1 MRAGG
6 TVKTAVL
13 GGFDGIHLGHRHLIE
28 RAGGDPMV
36 VCMEP
41 LPRQVIAGSG
51 WSRRLTTPGERR
63 KALHDMGIMS
73 IIAMPFHRGLMDSTP
88 GEFAAVLAGIDSFQR
103 IAVGWDFRY
112 GRNRCGGSSDLAE
125 TLPGVEVLVVP
136 PFLVEGRPVKSER
149 IRVLIEEGSLRDA
162 ETLLGRRYGCLGVV
176 ARGRGRGRELGFPT
190 MNVVVPR
197 SKLLPPPGSYAVQA
211 AGTGSEWSGA
221 AFRQPGANCVEVH
234 IPGFQGENYGRVV
247 EVSFVEAI
255 RKPASAGSDERLREL
270 IRGDVNAAMEVMEKW
285 Q

>member
-1 MRAGG
+1 MR
-6 TVKTAVL
+6 TAVL

-28 RAGGDPMV
+28 RAGGNPMV

-41 LPRQVIAGSG
+41 LPRQVISGSG

-73 IIAMPFHRGLMDSTP
+73 IVAMPFYRGLMDSTP
-88 GEFAAVLAGIDSFQR
+88 AEFASVLSGIDSFER

-125 TLPGVEVLVVP
+125 TLPGVEVTVVP
-136 PFLVEGRPVKSER
+136 PFLVDGRPVKSER
-149 IRVLIEEGSLRDA
+149 IRVLIEEGSLREV

-197 SKLLPPPGSYAVQA
+197 CKLLPPPGSYAVSA
-211 AGTGSEWSGA
+211 VGAGGTWFGA
-221 AFRQPGANCVEVH
+221 AFRQPGTNCVEVH
-234 IPGFQGENYGRVV
+234 IPGFQGENYGCEM
-247 EVSFVEAI
+247 EVSFLETI
-255 RKPASAGSDERLREL
+255 RKPASAGSDTKLKEL
-270 IRGDVNAAMEVMEKW
+270 IRGDVNAAMEVTEKW